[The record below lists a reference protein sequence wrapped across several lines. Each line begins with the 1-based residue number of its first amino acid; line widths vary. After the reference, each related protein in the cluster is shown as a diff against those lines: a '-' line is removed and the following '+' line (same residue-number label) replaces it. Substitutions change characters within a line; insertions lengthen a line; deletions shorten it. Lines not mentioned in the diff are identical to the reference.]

1 MGTTT
6 DCTAR
11 VAPESA
17 MRASSQHARAWS
29 IVIRL
34 LVFGL
39 LAIGAS
45 AQDGRKLIAQPVPV
59 YPELARRARL
69 SGTVKVEI
77 LIAANG
83 QVKDVK
89 VIGGHPLFVDATA
102 EALKKWKY
110 APSNSETTAEL
121 EFNFHP

>member
-89 VIGGHPLFVDATA
+89 RNRRASFIRGCHDGRAKEVEICT
-102 EALKKWKY
+102 KQ
-110 APSNSETTAEL
+110 
-121 EFNFHP
+121 